1 MKGEA
6 GKGFP
11 TKSLASVSA
20 RTGNPPSGL
29 AESRKP
35 HCRRSR
41 SASRIRLRRDG
52 TGAGGSAYATGRRS
66 GGPSTPLLT
75 WKFDVD
81 DEGRGGGKRKKKK
94 KAKAPEQRG
103 KENGD
108 GRWNEREEKPAGVIS
123 ARMLAAG
130 LWRLQPPEV
139 STSGGHGARRTIHRP
154 TGSEATGGYLGNSF
168 LQETDAG
175 KSALE
180 TRDRQ
185 PHSPV
190 ALPHRASNF
199 CRKLE
204 ASTIFP
210 NPAMERATKWDTA
223 CPNTSDEIYRCY
235 SQLKFL
241 GDQHEQT
248 SSVIAVL
255 QSELELARRRVHE
268 LEVERR
274 SSKKKL
280 DHFLKKLAEEKAAWR
295 SREHEKIRLV
305 IDGVKEDL
313 RRERKHRQRLEIMN
327 TKLVNELA
335 EAKLTARRCLQDY
348 EKERK
353 ARELIEEVCDELAK
367 EIGED
372 KAEVEA
378 LKRETIRIRE
388 EVEEERKMLQ
398 MAEVWREER
407 VQMKLVDAK
416 LTLEEKY
423 TQLAKIQADV
433 EAFLISRSPVD
444 PLDLKK
450 AELLKDAA
458 RSVNI
463 QDVKEFCYQ
472 PPTSEDIFSAFEDL
486 HSGEQNEKEIEAC
499 YGFEPDVGCYSP
511 ASRKSKIHTVSP
523 EIDGLNEGH
532 LQRFDQNGGMLEED
546 GSVWDS
552 GSQGEEHGS
561 SNSPDGSD
569 PSVNGH
575 HEESNI
581 SGSGTEW
588 EENADNICSTQE
600 VDMPFPASEKLSKKK
615 PSSVSRLWKSFP
627 SNGDP
632 FKTVP
637 DEVTKGRI
645 SNKVAS
651 PDRASA
657 DGALTPRSIGHWSSP
672 DTANPHITRGMKG
685 CIEWPRGIQKS
696 CLKAKL
702 LEARMECQ
710 KIQLRQALKQ
720 KI

>member
-1 MKGEA
+1 MRSREA
-6 GKGFP
+6 NLYP
-11 TKSLASVSA
+11 
-20 RTGNPPSGL
+20 
-29 AESRKP
+29 P
-35 HCRRSR
+35 HCRRRR
-41 SASRIRLRRDG
+41 SASRIRLKRDVG
-52 TGAGGSAYATGRRS
+52 AGAGGSACATGRRS
-66 GGPSTPLLT
+66 GGPATPLLT

-81 DEGRGGGKRKKKK
+81 DEGRGGGKKKK
-94 KAKAPEQRG
+94 KAKAPEQSG
-103 KENGD
+103 KDNGD
-108 GRWNEREEKPAGVIS
+108 GRWKGTEEKPARVIS

-130 LWRLQPPEV
+130 LWRLQPVEV
-139 STSGGHGARRTIHRP
+139 STSGSHGARRTIHRP
-154 TGSEATGGYLGNSF
+154 SGSEAIAGYLGNAF
-168 LQETDAG
+168 LHESDAI
-175 KSALE
+175 KCALDA
-180 TRDRQ
+180 RDRQ
-185 PHSPV
+185 PQGPV
-190 ALPHRASNF
+190 SIPHRASNF
-199 CRKLE
+199 FRKLE
-204 ASTIFP
+204 SASFP
-210 NPAMERATKWDTA
+210 NPAMERATKWDAA
-223 CPNTSDEIYRCY
+223 CPETSDEIYRCY

-241 GDQHEQT
+241 GEQHEQT
-248 SSVIAVL
+248 SSVVAIL
-255 QSELELARRRVHE
+255 QSELELARRRIHE

-305 IDGVKEDL
+305 IDGVKGDL
-313 RRERKHRQRLEIMN
+313 HRERKHRQRLEIMN

-335 EAKLTARRCLQDY
+335 EAKLTARRCLHDY

-372 KAEVEA
+372 KAEVEV
-378 LKRETIRIRE
+378 LKRETMRMRE

-416 LTLEEKY
+416 LTLEDKY
-423 TQLAKIQADV
+423 TQLAKIQADL
-433 EAFLISRSPVD
+433 EAFLISRTSVD

-458 RSVNI
+458 RSVHI
-463 QDVKEFCYQ
+463 QDIKEFCYQ
-472 PPTSEDIFSAFEDL
+472 PPTSEDIFSAFEDH
-486 HSGEQNEKEIEAC
+486 HSGEQIEKEIEPC

-511 ASRKSKIHTVSP
+511 SSRKSKIHTVSP
-523 EIDGLNEGH
+523 EVDGLNEGG
-532 LQRFDQNGGMLEED
+532 LQRFDQNGGILEED

-552 GSQGEEHGS
+552 GSQGEEQGS

-575 HEESNI
+575 NEESNI

-588 EENADNICSTQE
+588 EENADNICLTQE
-600 VDMPFPASEKLSKKK
+600 VDIPCSAPEKQSKKK
-615 PSSVSRLWKSFP
+615 PSSVSRLWRSFP

-637 DEVTKGRI
+637 DEDAKGRI

-651 PDRASA
+651 PDRASG

-672 DTANPHITRGMKG
+672 ETANPHITRGMKG